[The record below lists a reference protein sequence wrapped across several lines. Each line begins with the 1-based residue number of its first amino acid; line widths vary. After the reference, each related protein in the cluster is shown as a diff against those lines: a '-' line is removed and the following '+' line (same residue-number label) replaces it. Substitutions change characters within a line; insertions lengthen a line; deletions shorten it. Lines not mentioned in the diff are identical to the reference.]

1 MQKID
6 SITLTVVNKSLEN
19 IAEEMGVA
27 LMRTGYSP
35 NIKERLDFSTAI
47 FNGEGE
53 LVAQAEHIPV
63 HLGAMSL
70 SVQEGLKRCTTADL
84 TSGDILIHND
94 PFMGGTHLPDI
105 TLIAPVFVEDQNEPI
120 FYIANRAHHA
130 DVGGSVPGSMP
141 GASTEIFQEGVI
153 IPPIK
158 LYSQGDEVK
167 DVMNLILANVRTA
180 WERKGDLRAQ
190 RAAINVGIT
199 RIQELVNKIGA
210 EELKFY
216 EKQLMDISEQATRA
230 ELQCLKEGT
239 FKFQDYMDSDGFGS
253 DPVKI
258 QATIILAKDEVTI
271 DFEGT
276 APQSKGNINATRGV
290 TISCVYY
297 VFRAITDPKIPTNQG
312 CFRPLQ
318 IHVPEGCLL
327 NPKWPAACSSGN
339 VETSQRIV
347 DVLMGALAQ
356 ASEKIPAASQGT
368 MNNITI
374 GGRTVS
380 DHFSYYE
387 TIGGGMGAR
396 PKINYG
402 EIGTRAKKDGIDGI
416 DGIHCHMTN
425 TKNTPIEALE
435 LAYPMR
441 IEYYG
446 LVPDSGGR
454 GEYRGG
460 LGIRRDI
467 KMLESA
473 TVSIQS
479 ERRKLAPWG
488 LKGGKPGKVGENWLI
503 ISSGKKEKLPGKITI
518 EVEAGDIIRIITPGG
533 GGWEDPEK
541 RNRLK
546 AEKDR
551 KEGKISRELV

>member
-1 MQKID
+1 MQDID

-70 SVQEGLKRCTTADL
+70 SVQEGLKRFSTADL
-84 TSGDILIHND
+84 ASGDILIHND

-105 TLIAPVFVEDQNEPI
+105 TLIAPVFIKDQNEPI
-120 FYIANRAHHA
+120 FFIANRAHHA

-141 GASTEIFQEGVI
+141 GASTEIFQEGIV

-158 LYSQGDEVK
+158 LYSQGEEVK

-216 EKQLMDISEQATRA
+216 ENQLMDISEQATRA
-230 ELQCLKEGT
+230 ELQRLKEGT

-258 QATIILAKDEVTI
+258 QATIILAKDGATI

-297 VFRAITDPKIPTNQG
+297 VFRAITDPHIPTNQG

-318 IHVPEGCLL
+318 IYVPEGCLL
-327 NPKWPAACSSGN
+327 NPRWPAACSSGN

-374 GGRTVS
+374 GGS
-380 DHFSYYE
+380 HFSYYE
-387 TIGGGMGAR
+387 TIGGGMGGR
-396 PKINYG
+396 P
-402 EIGTRAKKDGIDGI
+402 TKDGL

-425 TKNTPIEALE
+425 TKNTPIEAFE
-435 LAYPMR
+435 LAYPMQ

-446 LVPDSGGR
+446 LIPNSGGA
-454 GEYRGG
+454 GEFRGG
-460 LGIRRDI
+460 LGIRREVRV
-467 KMLESA
+467 LEPA
-473 TVSIQS
+473 VVSIQS
-479 ERRKLAPWG
+479 ERRKIGPWG
-488 LKGGKPGKVGENWLI
+488 LKGGLKGRVGENWI
-503 ISSGKKEKLPGKITI
+503 VRATGKKEKLPGKITL
-518 EVEAGDIIRIITPGG
+518 EVEPNDVIQIITPGG
-533 GGWEDPEK
+533 GGWGDLKK
-541 RNRLK
+541 RERQRT
-546 AEKDR
+546 EKDQ
-551 KEGKISRELV
+551 KEEKITK